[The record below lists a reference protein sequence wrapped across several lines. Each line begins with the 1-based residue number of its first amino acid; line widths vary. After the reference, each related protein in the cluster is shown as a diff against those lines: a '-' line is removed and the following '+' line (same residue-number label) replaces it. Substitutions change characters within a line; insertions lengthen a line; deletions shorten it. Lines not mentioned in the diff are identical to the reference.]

1 MTASTSSATRSAR
14 LGLCATPEQEAV
26 LRRAADVAHK
36 SLTDFSPVPAAGAA
50 AASLEATRTVWRQ
63 RRRAVTI
70 RCYRKASRTVRFCKE
85 ITMSTLMKAA
95 IFIGPGRIELADK
108 PIPDVGPND
117 ALVRI
122 TTTTICGTD
131 VHILKGEY
139 PVAKGLTIGHEPV
152 GVIEKLGSAVQ
163 GYTEGQRVIAGAIC
177 PNFNSY
183 AAQDGAPSQD
193 GSYLVASGRCGCHG
207 YKATAGWRFGN
218 LIDGTQAEYVL
229 VPDAQANLAPI
240 PDGLSDEQVLMCP
253 DIMSTG
259 FKGAENANIRIGD
272 TVVVF
277 AQGPIGLCA
286 TAGARLLGA
295 TTIIAVDG
303 NDHRLGISRKMGAD
317 VTLNFKNCDVVDEV
331 MKLTGGRGADSAIEA
346 LGTQATFES
355 ALRVL
360 KPGGTLSSLG
370 VYSSDL
376 TIPLS
381 AFAAGLGDHRI
392 NTALCPGGK
401 ERMRRLMNVVESS
414 RVDLGVLVT
423 HHYNLE
429 DIVAAYDLFAH
440 QRDGVLKVAIKPG

>member
-1 MTASTSSATRSAR
+1 MTA
-14 LGLCATPEQEAV
+14 
-26 LRRAADVAHK
+26 
-36 SLTDFSPVPAAGAA
+36 
-50 AASLEATRTVWRQ
+50 
-63 RRRAVTI
+63 
-70 RCYRKASRTVRFCKE
+70 
-85 ITMSTLMKAA
+85 MMKAA
-95 IFIGPGRIELADK
+95 VFVDKGRIELADK

-139 PVAKGLTIGHEPV
+139 PVAKGLTVGHEPV

-193 GSYLVASGRCGCHG
+193 GSYLIAQGLCGCHG

-240 PDGLSDEQVLMCP
+240 PDGLTDEQVLMCP

-303 NDHRLGISRKMGAD
+303 NDHRLGIAKKMGAD
-317 VTLNFKNCDVVDEV
+317 VTLNFRNVDVVDEV
-331 MKLTGGRGADSAIEA
+331 MKLTGGKGADSSIEA
-346 LGTQATFES
+346 LGTQATF
-355 ALRVL
+355 AQAMKVLR
-360 KPGGTLSSLG
+360 PGGTLSSLG
-370 VYSSDL
+370 VYSEDL
-376 TIPLS
+376 TIPL
-381 AFAAGLGDHRI
+381 AQFAAGLGDHTIR
-392 NTALCPGGK
+392 TALCPGGK
-401 ERMRRLMNVVESS
+401 ERMRRLMNVVASS
-414 RVDLGVLVT
+414 RLDLGVLVT
-423 HHYNLE
+423 HHYQLD
-429 DIVAAYDLFAH
+429 DIVAAYDLFSH
-440 QRDGVLKVAIKPG
+440 QRDGVLKVAIKPF